1 MEYASNAKGNA
12 ALTTGIIG
20 TALGAINSVGGIGGL
35 LGVGKPQTEG
45 DRPVTRYEMG
55 LFQQIN
61 EKNNEITLLK
71 ANEFTT
77 AQSNV
82 LQQQINTQAVY
93 NAQSN
98 TMLGVLQQQI
108 QSVTK
113 LMVPNENLAPG
124 YGRAF
129 VAAYPAPPPPPL
141 PWYPYPPVPPV
152 VPPTTQSGTT
162 ETQGNG

>member
-1 MEYASNAKGNA
+1 MEYASNAKGNTA
-12 ALTTGIIG
+12 VALAG
-20 TALGAINSVGGIGGL
+20 TALGGAIIN
-35 LGVGKPQTEG
+35 GVVNWMQGQQKTEG
-45 DRPVTRYEMG
+45 DRPVTRHEMG
-55 LFQQIN
+55 LYQQIN

-71 ANEFTT
+71 ANEFSM

-82 LQQQINTQAVY
+82 LQQQMNAQAVY

-108 QSVTK
+108 QSVTR

-129 VAAYPAPPPPPL
+129 VAAYPAPPPPP
-141 PWYPYPPVPPV
+141 PFYPPVPPV
-152 VPPTTQSGTT
+152 QPPTQTT
-162 ETQGNG
+162 TTTSTQG

>member
-1 MEYASNAKGNA
+1 MEYASNAKANA
-12 ALTTGIIG
+12 GMITGIIG
-20 TALGAINSVGGIGGL
+20 TVGTGLSLLNGSL
-35 LGVGKPQTEG
+35 LGNKSEG

-55 LFQQIN
+55 LYQQIN

-71 ANEFTT
+71 ANEFTM

-82 LQQQINTQAVY
+82 LQQQMNAQAVY

-108 QSVTK
+108 QSVTR

-129 VAAYPAPPPPPL
+129 VAAYPAPPPPP
-141 PWYPYPPVPPV
+141 PFYPPFPQPPV
-152 VPPTTQSGTT
+152 QNGST
-162 ETQGNG
+162 ETPSTQNNG

>member
-1 MEYASNAKGNA
+1 MEYASNAKGNTA
-12 ALTTGIIG
+12 VALAG
-20 TALGAINSVGGIGGL
+20 TALGGAIIN
-35 LGVGKPQTEG
+35 GVVNWMQGQQKTEG
-45 DRPVTRYEMG
+45 DRPVTRHEMG
-55 LFQQIN
+55 LYQQIN

-71 ANEFTT
+71 ANEFSM

-82 LQQQINTQAVY
+82 LQQQMNAQAVY

-108 QSVTK
+108 QSVIR

-129 VAAYPAPPPPPL
+129 VAAYPAPPPPP
-141 PWYPYPPVPPV
+141 PFYPPVPPV
-152 VPPTTQSGTT
+152 QPPTQTT
-162 ETQGNG
+162 TTTSTQG

>member
-45 DRPVTRYEMG
+45 DRPITRYEMG

-71 ANEFTT
+71 ANEFSM
-77 AQSNV
+77 AQNNV
-82 LQQQINTQAVY
+82 LQQQMNAQAVY

-108 QSVTK
+108 QSVTR

-129 VAAYPAPPPPPL
+129 VAAYPAPPPPP
-141 PWYPYPPVPPV
+141 PFYPPVPPV
-152 VPPTTQSGTT
+152 QPPTQTT
-162 ETQGNG
+162 TTTSTTTQG

>member
-45 DRPVTRYEMG
+45 DRPITRYEMG
-55 LFQQIN
+55 LYQQIN

-71 ANEFTT
+71 ANEFSM

-82 LQQQINTQAVY
+82 LQQQMNAQAVY

-108 QSVTK
+108 QSVTR

-129 VAAYPAPPPPPL
+129 VAAYPAPPPPP
-141 PWYPYPPVPPV
+141 PFYPPVPPV
-152 VPPTTQSGTT
+152 QPPTQTT
-162 ETQGNG
+162 TTTSTQG

>member
-1 MEYASNAKGNA
+1 
-12 ALTTGIIG
+12 
-20 TALGAINSVGGIGGL
+20 
-35 LGVGKPQTEG
+35 
-45 DRPVTRYEMG
+45 MG
-55 LFQQIN
+55 LYQQIN

-71 ANEFTT
+71 ANEFTM

-82 LQQQINTQAVY
+82 LQQQMNAQAVY

-152 VPPTTQSGTT
+152 VPPTTTQSGTT
-162 ETQGNG
+162 EAQGNG

>member
-20 TALGAINSVGGIGGL
+20 TALGAINSVGGLGGL
-35 LGVGKPQTEG
+35 LGVGKPQSEG

-71 ANEFTT
+71 ANEFSM
-77 AQSNV
+77 AQNNV
-82 LQQQINTQAVY
+82 LQQQMNAQAVY

-108 QSVTK
+108 QSVTR

-141 PWYPYPPVPPV
+141 YPPVPPV
-152 VPPTTQSGTT
+152 VPPVQPPTQTTTTTTTQG
-162 ETQGNG
+162 

>member
-1 MEYASNAKGNA
+1 MEYASNAKGNTA
-12 ALTTGIIG
+12 VALAG
-20 TALGAINSVGGIGGL
+20 TALGGAIIN
-35 LGVGKPQTEG
+35 GVVNWMQGQQKTEG

-141 PWYPYPPVPPV
+141 PWYPYPPVPPA
-152 VPPTTQSGTT
+152 VPPTTTQSGTT
-162 ETQGNG
+162 EAQGNG